1 MRGFALIITTGS
13 MSGANRAR
21 RLPRTVAPLGAET
34 RTSKKNNNIYE
45 RSEYILLFLPVN
57 FNLLFILL
65 LVLYISAVIYL
76 FIILLLFIYII
87 IIYIILLYNYN
98 IIYIIYNILYS
109 RVAYFYVFVK
119 YFFKKIFKPTVFPLR
134 GRKNREQAPD
144 WAVSLRLRFELR
156 PQLRDTKNK
165 YIRTKYQIC
174 KSLV

>member
-1 MRGFALIITTGS
+1 M
-13 MSGANRAR
+13 
-21 RLPRTVAPLGAET
+21 
-34 RTSKKNNNIYE
+34 
-45 RSEYILLFLPVN
+45 
-57 FNLLFILL
+57 LFILL

-76 FIILLLFIYII
+76 FIIII
-87 IIYIILLYNYN
+87 IIIIIYIYIILLYNYN

-109 RVAYFYVFVK
+109 RVTYFSVFVK

-134 GRKNREQAPD
+134 GTENREQAPD

>member
-1 MRGFALIITTGS
+1 

-76 FIILLLFIYII
+76 FIILYYII
-87 IIYIILLYNYN
+87 IYLYNYY
-98 IIYIIYNILYS
+98 IYI
-109 RVAYFYVFVK
+109 
-119 YFFKKIFKPTVFPLR
+119 
-134 GRKNREQAPD
+134 
-144 WAVSLRLRFELR
+144 
-156 PQLRDTKNK
+156 
-165 YIRTKYQIC
+165 
-174 KSLV
+174 

>member
-1 MRGFALIITTGS
+1 
-13 MSGANRAR
+13 MSEANRAR

-76 FIILLLFIYII
+76 FVILLLFIYIF
-87 IIYIILLYNYN
+87 IILLYNYN
-98 IIYIIYNILYS
+98 IIYIIYIILYS
-109 RVAYFYVFVK
+109 RVTYFSVFVK
-119 YFFKKIFKPTVFPLR
+119 YICKKIFKPTVFPLR
-134 GRKNREQAPD
+134 GTENREQAPD

>member
-1 MRGFALIITTGS
+1 

-76 FIILLLFIYII
+76 FIIYLYIYYIYI
-87 IIYIILLYNYN
+87 
-98 IIYIIYNILYS
+98 
-109 RVAYFYVFVK
+109 
-119 YFFKKIFKPTVFPLR
+119 
-134 GRKNREQAPD
+134 
-144 WAVSLRLRFELR
+144 
-156 PQLRDTKNK
+156 
-165 YIRTKYQIC
+165 
-174 KSLV
+174 

>member
-1 MRGFALIITTGS
+1 

-76 FIILLLFIYII
+76 FIILYYYYLYIYII
-87 IIYIILLYNYN
+87 IILYIL
-98 IIYIIYNILYS
+98 YIIYY
-109 RVAYFYVFVK
+109 
-119 YFFKKIFKPTVFPLR
+119 TV
-134 GRKNREQAPD
+134 G
-144 WAVSLRLRFELR
+144 
-156 PQLRDTKNK
+156 
-165 YIRTKYQIC
+165 
-174 KSLV
+174 

>member
-1 MRGFALIITTGS
+1 
-13 MSGANRAR
+13 MSGANRVS
-21 RLPRTVAPLGAET
+21 RLPRTVAPLGAES

-76 FIILLLFIYII
+76 FVIFIYYYLF
-87 IIYIILLYNYN
+87 IIYIIFIYNYN

-109 RVAYFYVFVK
+109 RVAYFSVFVK

-134 GRKNREQAPD
+134 GTENREQAPD

-165 YIRTKYQIC
+165 YIRTKY
-174 KSLV
+174 LRYNHLF

>member
-1 MRGFALIITTGS
+1 

-76 FIILLLFIYII
+76 FIYII
-87 IIYIILLYNYN
+87 IIF
-98 IIYIIYNILYS
+98 IYNILYS
-109 RVAYFYVFVK
+109 RVTYFSVFVK

-134 GRKNREQAPD
+134 GTENREQAPD

-174 KSLV
+174 KFLV

>member
-1 MRGFALIITTGS
+1 

-76 FIILLLFIYII
+76 FIILL
-87 IIYIILLYNYN
+87 YNYN

-109 RVAYFYVFVK
+109 RVTYFSVFVK

-134 GRKNREQAPD
+134 GTENREQAPD

>member
-1 MRGFALIITTGS
+1 

-76 FIILLLFIYII
+76 FIILFIYLLYLYII
-87 IIYIILLYNYN
+87 IILYIL
-98 IIYIIYNILYS
+98 YIIYYTVGYHIFLYLSSTFLKKFLSPLYS
-109 RVAYFYVFVK
+109 PCGER
-119 YFFKKIFKPTVFPLR
+119 KIGSKPPIGPYLSACASSSVL
-134 GRKNREQAPD
+134 N
-144 WAVSLRLRFELR
+144 
-156 PQLRDTKNK
+156 
-165 YIRTKYQIC
+165 
-174 KSLV
+174 

>member
-1 MRGFALIITTGS
+1 

-76 FIILLLFIYII
+76 LYYIIILLFIYIFI
-87 IIYIILLYNYN
+87 IFIYNYN

-109 RVAYFYVFVK
+109 RVTYFYVFVK

-134 GRKNREQAPD
+134 GTENREQAPD

-165 YIRTKYQIC
+165 YIQTKYQIC

>member
-1 MRGFALIITTGS
+1 
-13 MSGANRAR
+13 MSVANRAR

-65 LVLYISAVIYL
+65 LVLYISTVIYL
-76 FIILLLFIYII
+76 FIIFI
-87 IIYIILLYNYN
+87 YNYN

-109 RVAYFYVFVK
+109 RVAYFSVFVK

-144 WAVSLRLRFELR
+144 WAVCASSSVL
-156 PQLRDTKNK
+156 N
-165 YIRTKYQIC
+165 
-174 KSLV
+174 

>member
-1 MRGFALIITTGS
+1 

-76 FIILLLFIYII
+76 FIILL
-87 IIYIILLYNYN
+87 YNYN

-109 RVAYFYVFVK
+109 RVAYFSVFVK

-134 GRKNREQAPD
+134 GTENREQAPD

-165 YIRTKYQIC
+165 YIRTKY
-174 KSLV
+174 

>member
-1 MRGFALIITTGS
+1 

-76 FIILLLFIYII
+76 FIILLLLLFIYIF
-87 IIYIILLYNYN
+87 IILLYNYN

-109 RVAYFYVFVK
+109 RVTYFSVFVK

-134 GRKNREQAPD
+134 GTENREQAPD

>member
-1 MRGFALIITTGS
+1 

-76 FIILLLFIYII
+76 FIILYYYLFI
-87 IIYIILLYNYN
+87 YNYN

-109 RVAYFYVFVK
+109 RVTYFSVFVK
-119 YFFKKIFKPTVFPLR
+119 YFFKKIFKPTVFPY
-134 GRKNREQAPD
+134 GKTENREQAPD

-165 YIRTKYQIC
+165 YIRTKY
-174 KSLV
+174 

>member
-1 MRGFALIITTGS
+1 

-76 FIILLLFIYII
+76 FIILLFIYIFI
-87 IIYIILLYNYN
+87 IFIYNYN

-109 RVAYFYVFVK
+109 RVAYFSVFVK

-134 GRKNREQAPD
+134 GKEKSGASP
-144 WAVSLRLRFELR
+144 RLGRMRFELR

-165 YIRTKYQIC
+165 YIRTKY
-174 KSLV
+174 

>member
-1 MRGFALIITTGS
+1 

-76 FIILLLFIYII
+76 FIILYYYIIIYLYII
-87 IIYIILLYNYN
+87 IILYIL
-98 IIYIIYNILYS
+98 YIIYY
-109 RVAYFYVFVK
+109 
-119 YFFKKIFKPTVFPLR
+119 TV
-134 GRKNREQAPD
+134 G
-144 WAVSLRLRFELR
+144 
-156 PQLRDTKNK
+156 
-165 YIRTKYQIC
+165 
-174 KSLV
+174 